1 MSRSNR
7 TPRIE
12 SHWFGLDH
20 IPVSEPIL
28 LASGVEYADS
38 SALNYIASLLPQ
50 SFKPH
55 TMTVESSG
63 CPKGKQ
69 ATVEGE
75 MDAGLGEKT
84 DAQC

>member
-1 MSRSNR
+1 M
-7 TPRIE
+7 
-12 SHWFGLDH
+12 
-20 IPVSEPIL
+20 SEPIL
-28 LASGVEYADS
+28 LASGVEHADW

-50 SFKPH
+50 SFEPH

-75 MDAGLGEKT
+75 MDVGLGEKT
-84 DAQC
+84 DVQC